1 MQIRYAAL
9 VEACRQLVLGKA
21 RPARRRHRAH
31 IDQQF
36 YAGALQFVEH
46 RLGRR
51 LLIADGE
58 EAFGLAGHIGP
69 DIADAGRTRLRH
81 GWIDFHIRVAAGR
94 GLPHSRSK
102 PSVDGGRA
110 GGNTMNRF
118 CRVLASTL
126 ALLASGVATGHAQTG
141 YPDHP
146 VKIIVPIAPGG
157 SYDLVGRHIA
167 DALSKRMGQAF
178 VVENKPG
185 AGTVVGTQAA
195 SQSEPDGYTLLVGG
209 LSNMAFNS
217 ALYSKLGYDPLK
229 DFVPVALVY
238 KFGYVMVGRKDLP
251 HAKLRDLVAAAKA
264 NPGSISV
271 ATAGVGTGQQL
282 AAAAFMKAAGVKF
295 LEVPYKGS
303 PPAFTDLL
311 AGRID
316 LFFDSMAAGL
326 PYVQSGQARG
336 IAVLSSKRSALAPD
350 VPTMSEA
357 GVPGLDVDSW
367 LGIFAPA
374 KTPPDIIA
382 KLRRDIR
389 AVLPEL
395 KERFEKSGGEA
406 WDLPDD
412 KVNAFVASEYET
424 WTKLI
429 REAGIKLD

>member
-1 MQIRYAAL
+1 MNGLCRARASMAAFAL
-9 VEACRQLVLGKA
+9 LG
-21 RPARRRHRAH
+21 
-31 IDQQF
+31 F
-36 YAGALQFVEH
+36 N
-46 RLGRR
+46 
-51 LLIADGE
+51 
-58 EAFGLAGHIGP
+58 
-69 DIADAGRTRLRH
+69 
-81 GWIDFHIRVAAGR
+81 VAA
-94 GLPHSRSK
+94 
-102 PSVDGGRA
+102 
-110 GGNTMNRF
+110 N
-118 CRVLASTL
+118 
-126 ALLASGVATGHAQTG
+126 AQTT
-141 YPDHP
+141 YPDRA
-146 VKIIVPIAPGG
+146 VKIIVPIGPGG
-157 SYDLVGRHIA
+157 SYDLVGRHLA
-167 DALSKRMGQAF
+167 DVLAKRMGQGF

-195 SQSEPDGYTLLVGG
+195 SQSEPDGYTLMVGG

-217 ALYSKLGYDPLK
+217 ALYSRLGYDPLR

-251 HAKLRDLVAAAKA
+251 QAKLADIVAAAKA
-264 NPGSISV
+264 SPGSISV

-282 AAAAFMKAAGVKF
+282 VAAAFMKAAGVKL

-336 IAVLSSKRSALAPD
+336 VAVLSSKRSPLAPD

-374 KTPPDIIA
+374 KTPPDILA
-382 KLRRDIR
+382 ELRREIR
-389 AVLPEL
+389 AALPDL
-395 KERFEKSGGEA
+395 KDRFEKSGGEV
-406 WDLPDD
+406 WDVPDD
-412 KVNAFVASEYET
+412 KLNAFVASEHET

-429 REAGIKLD
+429 RETGIKLD

>member
-1 MQIRYAAL
+1 MNGFCQS
-9 VEACRQLVLGKA
+9 
-21 RPARRRHRAH
+21 
-31 IDQQF
+31 
-36 YAGALQFVEH
+36 
-46 RLGRR
+46 
-51 LLIADGE
+51 
-58 EAFGLAGHIGP
+58 LAP
-69 DIADAGRTRLRH
+69 
-81 GWIDFHIRVAAGR
+81 VAA
-94 GLPHSRSK
+94 
-102 PSVDGGRA
+102 
-110 GGNTMNRF
+110 
-118 CRVLASTL
+118 L
-126 ALLASGVATGHAQTG
+126 ALLVFGAAANAQTT
-141 YPDHP
+141 YPDRP
-146 VKIIVPIAPGG
+146 VKIIVPIGPGG
-157 SYDLVGRHIA
+157 SYDLVGRHLA
-167 DALSKRMGQAF
+167 DVLAKRLGQGF

-195 SQSEPDGYTLLVGG
+195 SQSDPDGYTLMVGG

-217 ALYSKLGYDPLK
+217 ALYSKLGYDPLE

-251 HAKLRDLVAAAKA
+251 QAKLADVVAAAKG
-264 NPGSISV
+264 NPDSISV

-282 AAAAFMKAAGVKF
+282 VAAAFMKAAGVKL

-326 PYVQSGQARG
+326 PYVQSGQAKG

-357 GVPGLDVDSW
+357 GVPSLDVDSW

-374 KTPPDIIA
+374 KTPPEAIA
-382 KLRRDIR
+382 KLRREIR
-389 AVLPEL
+389 ASLPGL
-395 KERFEKSGGEA
+395 RDRFEKSGGEV

-412 KVNAFVASEYET
+412 KVDAFVASEYES
-424 WTKLI
+424 WTRLI

>member
-1 MQIRYAAL
+1 MIRFYRSLASM
-9 VEACRQLVLGKA
+9 LVLLAVG
-21 RPARRRHRAH
+21 
-31 IDQQF
+31 
-36 YAGALQFVEH
+36 GAT
-46 RLGRR
+46 
-51 LLIADGE
+51 A
-58 EAFGLAGHIGP
+58 
-69 DIADAGRTRLRH
+69 
-81 GWIDFHIRVAAGR
+81 
-94 GLPHSRSK
+94 
-102 PSVDGGRA
+102 
-110 GGNTMNRF
+110 
-118 CRVLASTL
+118 
-126 ALLASGVATGHAQTG
+126 HAQTG
-141 YPDHP
+141 YPDRP

-157 SYDLVGRHIA
+157 SYDLVGRYIA

-217 ALYSKLGYDPLK
+217 ALYSRLGYDPLR

-251 HAKLRDLVAAAKA
+251 HANLQDLVAAAKA
-264 NPGSISV
+264 NPGSITV

-282 AAAAFMKAAGVKF
+282 VAAAFMKAAGVKF

-336 IAVLSSKRSALAPD
+336 IAVLSSKRSALAPE

-374 KTPPDIIA
+374 KTPPDVLV
-382 KLRRDIR
+382 KLRGNIR
-389 AVLPEL
+389 ASLPEL
-395 KERFEKSGGEA
+395 RERFEKSGGEA
-406 WDLPDD
+406 WDVGDD
-412 KVNAFVASEYET
+412 KVEAFVASEHET